1 MSIHRI
7 FHNVKQVFFHEDL
20 IMSTVKVSVPATT
33 ANLGPGFDCLGAAL
47 NQYNYFKFS
56 PIETETPDL
65 TIAITGKEAARVSC
79 DRTNL
84 VYKSFLKLYQ
94 YLGQTPPN
102 VTIDI
107 ELGVPVARG
116 LGSSATAIVGG
127 LMGGNTLAG
136 EPLSLSEIM
145 ELAITIEGHPDN
157 VVPALLGNC
166 QLSVGKA
173 GNWQICPIV
182 WHPDLIPVVAI
193 PNFELSTQEARAVLP
208 THLSR
213 HDAIFNIARLGL
225 LIKALETG
233 NRDWLIMALDDRLHQ
248 PYRQMLIKG
257 YNSLK
262 KAAMSVGAYGVVIS
276 GAGSTVIALT
286 SSEHAEQVS
295 LAMTDAW
302 MHIGIEAEALLLS
315 LDLNGTRVVT
325 LNADGET

>member
-1 MSIHRI
+1 
-7 FHNVKQVFFHEDL
+7 
-20 IMSTVKVSVPATT
+20 MSTIKVSVPATT
-33 ANLGPGFDCLGAAL
+33 ANLGPGFDCIGAAL

-65 TIAITGKEAARVSC
+65 TIAITGKEAARVSS

-84 VYKSFLKLYQ
+84 VHKSFLKLYQ
-94 YLGQTPPN
+94 YLGQTPPD
-102 VTIDI
+102 VAIDI
-107 ELGVPVARG
+107 ELGVPLARG

-127 LMGGNTLAG
+127 LMGGNKLAG

-166 QLSVGKA
+166 QLSVGQA

-182 WHPDLIPVVAI
+182 WHPDIIPVVAI

-233 NRDWLIMALDDRLHQ
+233 NRDWLIMALDDRIHQ

-295 LAMTDAW
+295 LAMTNAW

-315 LDLNGTRVVT
+315 IDLNGTRVVT

>member
-1 MSIHRI
+1 
-7 FHNVKQVFFHEDL
+7 
-20 IMSTVKVSVPATT
+20 MSTVKVSVPATT

-79 DRTNL
+79 DHTNL

-94 YLGQTPPN
+94 YLGKTPPN

-107 ELGVPVARG
+107 ELGVPLARG

-127 LMGGNTLAG
+127 LMGGNKLAG
-136 EPLSLSEIM
+136 EPLSSSEIM

-233 NRDWLIMALDDRLHQ
+233 NRDWLTMALDDRLHQ

-315 LDLNGTRVVT
+315 IDLNGTRVVT